1 MLMNKTEKL
10 IEVAKDMVSILGVTM
25 AEGMQIS
32 ILMFQVR
39 VIEDGMKAMRETLE
53 NKLNQI
59 VETHENILN
68 N

>member
-39 VIEDGMKAMRETLE
+39 VIEDGMKAMRETVE

>member
-10 IEVAKDMVSILGVTM
+10 IDVAKDIVSILGVTM

>member
-1 MLMNKTEKL
+1 
-10 IEVAKDMVSILGVTM
+10 M

-39 VIEDGMKAMRETLE
+39 VIEDGMKAMRETVE

>member
-10 IEVAKDMVSILGVTM
+10 IDVAKDIVSILGVTM

-39 VIEDGMKAMRETLE
+39 VIEDGMKAMRETVE